1 MAAILAAMENATPN
15 RQTHPAPSHASPITR
30 IERGRAIVVVAAQCP
45 VVATLRAGD
54 AIWSVVVPP
63 EQRALLCAGQLPLV
77 LEGAVAGYQVPASTL
92 SRWMAFRDSAFEAP
106 VPAEHPRHP
115 FQLTSPKAIERLE
128 LLSALLIELLRCDPE
143 SHERL
148 RAHVAAGEHYQ
159 IARYVLSEGPAS
171 RVGDLA
177 SAYGLSVTQ
186 FRRRCGEVFGRSAK
200 HQLRELRASRALLQ
214 YEGSHTAFTDL
225 ALGSGY
231 ASQSHF
237 SDEIKA
243 FVGLA
248 PRHIY
253 KAVHQ

>member
-1 MAAILAAMENATPN
+1 MAAILAAMENTPPH
-15 RQTHPAPSHASPITR
+15 RQLHPAPSHALPIPR
-30 IERGRAIVVVAAQCP
+30 IERGRAAVVVAAHCP
-45 VVATLRAGD
+45 MVTTLRAGD
-54 AIWSVVVPP
+54 AAWPVVVPP
-63 EQRALLCAGQLPLV
+63 GHRALLCAGQLPLV
-77 LEGAVAGYQVPASTL
+77 LEGAVAGYSVPASVL
-92 SRWMAFRDSAFEAP
+92 SRWMAFRDTAFEAP
-106 VPAEHPRHP
+106 QPEDHPRHP
-115 FQLTSPKAIERLE
+115 FLLTCPEAIERPE
-128 LLSALLIELLRCDPE
+128 LLSALLIEMLRCDPGA
-143 SHERL
+143 HERL

-177 SAYGLSVTQ
+177 SAYGLSTTQ

-200 HQLRELRASRALLQ
+200 DQLRELRASRALLQ
-214 YEGSHTAFTDL
+214 YEGSHTTLTDL
-225 ALGSGY
+225 ALGAGY

-243 FVGLA
+243 LVGLA